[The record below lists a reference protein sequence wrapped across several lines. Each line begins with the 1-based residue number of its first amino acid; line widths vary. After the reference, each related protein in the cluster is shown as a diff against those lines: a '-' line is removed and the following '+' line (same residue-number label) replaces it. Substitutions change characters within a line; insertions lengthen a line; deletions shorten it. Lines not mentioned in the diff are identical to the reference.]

1 MTRFAVPEGWTAQA
15 YRYALAPTPS
25 QAEALLSHAGVARFA
40 YKVMLA
46 VVKANLDQ
54 RAAERSYGIADA
66 DLTPCMSWSFQSL
79 RNDWNR
85 RKHAVAVR
93 ADGTPWWP
101 ENSKEVYANACRA
114 LSEALSNWEASR
126 TGVRR
131 GPRMGFPHFK
141 TKTGAAKKFSF
152 TTGTIRVEPDRHH
165 ITLPRLGTI
174 KTHESTRKLARR
186 IAGGT
191 ARILRA
197 TVRFERGRWFV
208 SLTCILARG
217 TARPAHVK
225 RTRVPGSSR
234 AEPTVTRH
242 RTVTL
247 VAVKPDPERSR
258 QQRR

>member
-114 LSEALSNWEASR
+114 LSEALSNW
-126 TGVRR
+126 
-131 GPRMGFPHFK
+131 
-141 TKTGAAKKFSF
+141 
-152 TTGTIRVEPDRHH
+152 
-165 ITLPRLGTI
+165 
-174 KTHESTRKLARR
+174 
-186 IAGGT
+186 
-191 ARILRA
+191 
-197 TVRFERGRWFV
+197 
-208 SLTCILARG
+208 
-217 TARPAHVK
+217 
-225 RTRVPGSSR
+225 
-234 AEPTVTRH
+234 
-242 RTVTL
+242 
-247 VAVKPDPERSR
+247 
-258 QQRR
+258 